1 MDDNSWTHTK
11 LDVEEYLDSGADI
24 SSGLI
29 QVLRLNLEV
38 GQNDEKAREG
48 VVKSM
53 KALLKDKEGTPFHKG
68 NKSDLPA
75 KVRVVVEELGKK
87 ISAASIAYMEH
98 DEVIRFITPRHKKS
112 GGGFYKTNKEFANAN
127 KKRLMT
133 RLKKEFRDGKWD
145 GTVAGLLPVEEE

>member
-1 MDDNSWTHTK
+1 MEDNEWTHIK
-11 LDVEEYLDSGADI
+11 LDVEEYLDSGAEL
-24 SSGLI
+24 SAGLI
-29 QVLRLNLEV
+29 QVLRLNIEV
-38 GQNDEKAREG
+38 GESDVKARKG

-75 KVRVVVEELGKK
+75 KVRVVVEQLGKRVY
-87 ISAASIAYMEH
+87 AASIAYMEH

-145 GTVAGLLPVEEE
+145 GTVAGLMPVEEE

>member
-53 KALLKDKEGTPFHKG
+53 KALLKDKEGTP
-68 NKSDLPA
+68 
-75 KVRVVVEELGKK
+75 
-87 ISAASIAYMEH
+87 
-98 DEVIRFITPRHKKS
+98 
-112 GGGFYKTNKEFANAN
+112 
-127 KKRLMT
+127 
-133 RLKKEFRDGKWD
+133 
-145 GTVAGLLPVEEE
+145 

>member
-1 MDDNSWTHTK
+1 MDDNTWTHIK

-29 QVLRLNLEV
+29 QVLKLNLEV
-38 GQNDEKAREG
+38 GQNDEKARDG

-75 KVRVVVEELGKK
+75 KVRVVVEQLGKTVYN
-87 ISAASIAYMEH
+87 ASITYMGYH
-98 DEVIRFITPRHKKS
+98 AVIRYITPRHKKS
-112 GGGFYKTNKEFANAN
+112 GGGFYKSDKEFALAN

-133 RLKKEFRDGKWD
+133 RLKKEFRDGRWD
-145 GTVAGLLPVEEE
+145 GTVAGLMPVEEE